1 MNIVFMGTPD
11 FAVPSLEAIIEK
23 YGVKAV
29 LTQPDRPKGRGKSMA
44 MSPVKQVALK
54 HDIKVYQ
61 PEKLRNEKDLIE
73 ELKSMNLDFI
83 IVVAFGQILSKEV
96 LDIPKYGC
104 INLHGSLLPK
114 YRGAAPIHYAIMKG
128 EKESGNTTMLMDV
141 GLDTGDMLLK
151 NKVEIT
157 ENMTTAEL
165 HDELMNSGAELLVE
179 TIEGLY
185 NGEIT
190 PIKQGESE
198 SCYASMLNKEMA
210 KINWNQESKDIHNFV
225 RGLYSFPIAYTYYKN
240 EPMKVIETR
249 RTNEKSSKIPGTI
262 LGVNNE
268 GILVSTE
275 DYNIL
280 ITKVQFPNKKPLR
293 VEEYIRG
300 NSIEENIV
308 LKSIAEE

>member
-1 MNIVFMGTPD
+1 
-11 FAVPSLEAIIEK
+11 
-23 YGVKAV
+23 
-29 LTQPDRPKGRGKSMA
+29 
-44 MSPVKQVALK
+44 MSPVKQVALN

-61 PEKLRNEKDLIE
+61 PEKLKNEKSLIE
-73 ELKSMNLDFI
+73 ELKNMNLDFI

-128 EKESGNTTMLMDV
+128 EKESGNTTMLMDI

-165 HDELMNSGAELLVE
+165 HDKLMNSGAELLIE

-185 NGEIT
+185 NNRIT

-210 KINWNQESKDIHNFV
+210 KINWNQSSKDIHNFV
-225 RGLYSFPIAYTYYKN
+225 RGLYSFPIAYTYYKD

-249 RTNEKSSKIPGTI
+249 LTNEKSSKTPGTI
-262 LGVNNE
+262 LKVDKE
-268 GILVSTE
+268 GMLVSTE
-275 DYNIL
+275 DNNIL

-293 VEEYIRG
+293 VEEYIKG
-300 NSIEENIV
+300 NSIEDNIL
-308 LKSIAEE
+308 LKSSKEE